1 MTDLLTVTDLTVQID
16 TSRGPITPVRDVS
29 LSIPRGKMLGLVGE
43 SGSGKS
49 VTAMTITRLLPRRS
63 VHVTG
68 GRIEFDGRDL
78 TDLSDKALRAVRGK
92 EIATIFQE
100 PMTALNPVLTVADQV
115 TEPLRVHLGMT
126 RRQAADRAAELLD
139 MVGIRNT
146 KRVLRDYPHQ
156 LSGGMRQRVMIAMAM
171 SCEPKLLIADEPTT
185 ALDVT
190 TQLQVLELVMDLQ
203 STHGT
208 SVLLITHDLGVVAQ
222 TCDDVVV
229 MHDGRVQET
238 APVEQL
244 FETPQADYTKRLLSF
259 VPSGRKRALQPVGA
273 TSYVDAPVDDAPPLL
288 EVSDLVKVFPGR
300 RRTEAVTA
308 VDGVS
313 FSVAP
318 GKTLA
323 IVGESGSGKST
334 TGRALLRLHEPTS
347 GQVTFDGVDL
357 LALSTEELRAMRSR
371 MQIVFQDTYASLDPR
386 WTIERTLAEPLRLH
400 TDLDAAAIRDRVV
413 EVMELV
419 GLEADHVKRFPH
431 EFSGGQRQRIGIAR
445 ALLLNPSLVVCDEP
459 VSALDVS
466 VQAQVLE
473 LMKDLQER
481 LGLTYVF
488 ISHDLSV
495 VEMIA
500 DDVLVMSRG
509 KVVEQGTVDK
519 VFAAPEHPYTKA
531 LLAAVPSADP
541 RARLDRA
548 RRRELVEAG
557 LKEAVA

>member
-1 MTDLLTVTDLTVQID
+1 MTELTGLLKITDLTVRIE

-78 TDLSDKALRAVRGK
+78 TQLSERSMRAVRGK

-100 PMTALNPVLTVADQV
+100 PMTALNPVLSIADQL
-115 TEPLRVHLGMT
+115 TEPLRIHLGMS

-139 MVGIRNT
+139 MVGIRDT
-146 KRVLRDYPHQ
+146 RRVLRDYPHQ

-190 TQLQVLELVMDLQ
+190 TQLQILDLVTDLQ
-203 STHGT
+203 QKHGT

-222 TCDDVVV
+222 TCDEVTV
-229 MHDGRVQET
+229 MHDGQVQET
-238 APVEQL
+238 APVERL
-244 FETPQADYTKRLLSF
+244 FDAPRADYTKRLLSF
-259 VPSGRKRALQPVGA
+259 LPANQERSRAARPADG
-273 TSYVDAPVDDAPPLL
+273 PPLL

-300 RRTEAVTA
+300 RRRGRRTESLTA

-313 FSVAP
+313 FGVAP
-318 GKTLA
+318 GRTLA

-347 GQVTFDGVDL
+347 GSVTFDGVDL
-357 LALSTEELRAMRSR
+357 LALPAEDLRAMRSR

-386 WTIERTLAEPLRLH
+386 WTIQRTLAEPLRLH
-400 TDLDAAAIRDRVV
+400 TDLDATGIRKRLV

-419 GLEADHVKRFPH
+419 GLEADHLQRFPH

-488 ISHDLSV
+488 ITHDLSV
-495 VEMIA
+495 VRLIA

-509 KVVEQGTVDK
+509 KIVERGTVDE
-519 VFAAPEHPYTKA
+519 VFADPKHAYTKA

-548 RRRELVEAG
+548 ERRELVEAG
-557 LKEAVA
+557 TKEAVA

>member
-1 MTDLLTVTDLTVQID
+1 
-16 TSRGPITPVRDVS
+16 
-29 LSIPRGKMLGLVGE
+29 
-43 SGSGKS
+43 
-49 VTAMTITRLLPRRS
+49 
-63 VHVTG
+63 
-68 GRIEFDGRDL
+68 
-78 TDLSDKALRAVRGK
+78 
-92 EIATIFQE
+92 
-100 PMTALNPVLTVADQV
+100 
-115 TEPLRVHLGMT
+115 
-126 RRQAADRAAELLD
+126 
-139 MVGIRNT
+139 
-146 KRVLRDYPHQ
+146 
-156 LSGGMRQRVMIAMAM
+156 
-171 SCEPKLLIADEPTT
+171 
-185 ALDVT
+185 
-190 TQLQVLELVMDLQ
+190 
-203 STHGT
+203 
-208 SVLLITHDLGVVAQ
+208 
-222 TCDDVVV
+222 
-229 MHDGRVQET
+229 
-238 APVEQL
+238 
-244 FETPQADYTKRLLSF
+244 
-259 VPSGRKRALQPVGA
+259 
-273 TSYVDAPVDDAPPLL
+273 
-288 EVSDLVKVFPGR
+288 LVKVFPGR
-300 RRTEAVTA
+300 RRTEPVTA

-347 GQVTFDGVDL
+347 GAVTFDGVDL
-357 LALSTEELRAMRSR
+357 LALSAEEMRAMRSR

-400 TDLDAAAIRDRVV
+400 TDLDAARIRDRVV

-495 VEMIA
+495 VEMVA

-519 VFAAPEHPYTKA
+519 VFVAAEHPYTKA

-557 LKEAVA
+557 LKEAIA

>member
-1 MTDLLTVTDLTVQID
+1 MTDLLTVTDLTVRID

-63 VHVTG
+63 VHVAG
-68 GRIEFDGRDL
+68 GRIVFDGREL
-78 TDLSDKALRAVRGK
+78 TELSDKALRAARGK

-100 PMTALNPVLTVADQV
+100 PMTALNPVLTVKDQV

-146 KRVLRDYPHQ
+146 ARVLRDYPHR

-190 TQLQVLELVMDLQ
+190 TQLQILELVMDLQ

-222 TCDDVVV
+222 TCDEVTV

-259 VPSGRKRALQPVGA
+259 LPSGRKRALQLTGPS
-273 TSYVDAPVDDAPPLL
+273 SYDEAPVDDAPALL
-288 EVSDLVKVFPGR
+288 EVSDLVKVFSGR
-300 RRTEAVTA
+300 RRTEPVTA

-313 FSVAP
+313 FSVAA

-347 GQVTFDGVDL
+347 GSVRFDGVDL
-357 LALSTEELRAMRSR
+357 LALSAEELRAMRSR
-371 MQIVFQDTYASLDPR
+371 LQIVFQDTYASLDPR

-400 TDLDAAAIRDRVV
+400 AELGSTGIHDRTV

-419 GLEADHVKRFPH
+419 GLEADHIKRFPH

-445 ALLLNPSLVVCDEP
+445 ALLLNPALVVCDEP

-473 LMKDLQER
+473 LMKNLQER

-495 VEMIA
+495 VELIA
-500 DDVLVMSRG
+500 DEVLVMSRG
-509 KVVEQGTVDK
+509 KVVEQGTVDQ
-519 VFAAPEHPYTKA
+519 VFAAPSHPYTKA
-531 LLAAVPSADP
+531 LLAAVPTADP

-557 LKEAVA
+557 TKEALA